1 MKHLIIVL
9 AGFAMTACT
18 AVKVKEVSQP
28 RAAETQAVAVAQP
41 KLPLQNLSPKMLYE
55 FLLGEIA
62 GQRGELNL
70 SATAYWDLAKTSRD
84 PRVAERATQI
94 ALYARQEALALEA
107 SKLWLAL
114 APESVQA
121 RQTVAAL
128 LVNQGRLDEAK
139 PHLERILASDAVA
152 TARGLLHLNS
162 LFAKDQNKAAALQLV
177 RELSLPYL
185 HLPEAHFAIA
195 QAAAGAGDHQL
206 ALAETQEALRLRP
219 EWEAGA
225 LLRGQLLQRA
235 HPGDAIKYYQ
245 EFLKTH
251 PRAQDVRLTYARYL
265 VNQKNYAEARNQF
278 KQLMTDFP
286 GNADVYVAV
295 GLLSM
300 QLNDYAAAERYFKE
314 ALEFGPKDSA
324 RVMLYLGQL
333 NEERKNY
340 AQAAQWYGSVPPGE
354 SFIQAQIRLAGVTA
368 KTGKLAEA
376 RKHLSQLNVSD
387 KDQRVQLIIAEA
399 QLLRDNKAHQLAF
412 DLLTQALQK
421 YPNHVDLLY
430 DRAMA
435 AEKLNKLDVM
445 ERDLRQL
452 IKMKPDY
459 AHAYNAL
466 GYTFADKTNRFDEAA
481 QLIEKALALSP
492 EDAFIMDSMGWLQ
505 YRMGK
510 HETAVDYLKRAYA
523 LRPDPEIAAHL
534 GEALWAYGK
543 PEEALGV
550 LQAALEEHPEHEGL
564 RDILKRFNN

>member
-9 AGFAMTACT
+9 AVFAMTACT

-28 RAAETQAVAVAQP
+28 QAAEAQPVAVAQP

-107 SKLWLAL
+107 SRLWLAL

-128 LVNQGRLDEAK
+128 LVNQGRLEEAK
-139 PHLERILASDAVA
+139 PHLEKILASDGVA

-162 LFAKDQNKAAALQLV
+162 LFAKDQNKAAALQLI

-206 ALAETQEALRLRP
+206 ALDETQEALRLRP
-219 EWEAGA
+219 AWEAGA

-235 HPGDAIKYYQ
+235 HPGDATKYYQ
-245 EFLKTH
+245 EFLKAH
-251 PRAQDVRLTYARYL
+251 PRAQDMRLTYARYL

-300 QLNDYAAAERYFKE
+300 QLNDYAAAESYFKE
-314 ALEFGPKDSA
+314 ALEFGPKDPA
-324 RVMLYLGQL
+324 RIMLYLGQL

-340 AQAAQWYGSVPPGE
+340 AEAAQWYGSVPQGE

-368 KTGKLAEA
+368 KTGRLAEA

-399 QLLRDNKAHQLAF
+399 QLLRDNKAHQQAF

-421 YPNHVDLLY
+421 YPNHADLLY

-481 QLIEKALALSP
+481 QLIEKALTLSP

-510 HETAVDYLKRAYA
+510 HETAIDYLKRAYA